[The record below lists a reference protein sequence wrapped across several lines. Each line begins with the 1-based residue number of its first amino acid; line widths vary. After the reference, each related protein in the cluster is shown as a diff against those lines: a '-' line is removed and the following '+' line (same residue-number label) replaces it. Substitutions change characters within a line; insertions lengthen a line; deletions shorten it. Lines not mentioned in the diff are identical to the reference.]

1 MHRLDWTNQQ
11 VLFYLRFESGG
22 QSGRTSIGFP
32 ALCTVGAAEL
42 ASPPVSGSTAL
53 FSTAIES
60 AFFSSALPVV
70 TDEVVQFVSGFK
82 FGDDVD
88 CAPAGPAI
96 KATLSTATSIRIT
109 FSLTKP
115 FTVSGKNVPSEF
127 HQFEIFAI
135 DAVRSVSGHD
145 YSSHRDNHHGQGGE
159 HDTNQFQSAL
169 VCHRELPFNTEKNP
183 AGVPARAFPSLW

>member
-1 MHRLDWTNQQ
+1 MSPLGPDSDVSALARHVRCTLRSRRRQAAPACPFGATDTQSSPSKGDHAARYVTSGQRFWASRDDHRRASSSIELASKSF
-11 VLFYLRFESGG
+11 FYLRFESGG

-60 AFFSSALPVV
+60 AFFSPALPVV

-82 FGDDVD
+82 FGGDVD

-96 KATLSTATSIRIT
+96 KATLSTAASIRIA

-115 FTVSGKNVPSEF
+115 FTVSGKNVPSC
-127 HQFEIFAI
+127 
-135 DAVRSVSGHD
+135 R
-145 YSSHRDNHHGQGGE
+145 
-159 HDTNQFQSAL
+159 
-169 VCHRELPFNTEKNP
+169 
-183 AGVPARAFPSLW
+183 